1 MTLQLVL
8 SFGHIH
14 LEKFVSGSAIASVAA
29 SKTPSSQQDPAQQPA
44 NAADD
49 YCAICANI
57 HLASSSLLPNPPLL
71 PVPFATRTA
80 ERFGHSVLIFV
91 SPRRRPAFQSR
102 APPLA

>member
-1 MTLQLVL
+1 MTLQLAL

-14 LEKFVSGSAIASVAA
+14 LEKFANGSAIAGVAA
-29 SKTPSSQQDPAQQPA
+29 SKAPSSQQHPAQHPA

-57 HLASSSLLPNPPLL
+57 HLASSSLLPEAPLL
-71 PVPFATRTA
+71 PAPFASQTVEHFA
-80 ERFGHSVLIFV
+80 HSALISV
-91 SPRRRPAFQSR
+91 SPQRPAFQSR